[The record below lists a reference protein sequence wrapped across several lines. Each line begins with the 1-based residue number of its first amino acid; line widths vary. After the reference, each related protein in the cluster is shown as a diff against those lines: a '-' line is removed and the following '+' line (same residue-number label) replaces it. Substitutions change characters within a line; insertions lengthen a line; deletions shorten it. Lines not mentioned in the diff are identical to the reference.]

1 MPALSLYGAATA
13 VWCTATRRPKVVCFR
28 VREGG
33 ERSDEFETER
43 PGFACML
50 GGEDGKTLFICEAD
64 WLGREA
70 MDAVIAKRAGK
81 VLMLRAP
88 APHAGCP

>member
-1 MPALSLYGAATA
+1 
-13 VWCTATRRPKVVCFR
+13 

-50 GGEDGKTLFICEAD
+50 GGEDGKTLFIREAD
-64 WLGREA
+64 WLGREYT
-70 MDAVIAKRAGK
+70 DAVIANAWARS
-81 VLMLRAP
+81 
-88 APHAGCP
+88 

>member
-1 MPALSLYGAATA
+1 
-13 VWCTATRRPKVVCFR
+13 

-64 WLGREA
+64 WLGREN
-70 MDAVIAKRAGK
+70 MDAVIARRAGK
-81 VLMLRAP
+81 VLMVRAP
-88 APHAGCP
+88 APHAGYP